1 MKDCTEARLIDI
13 LIHNTQCAI
22 YLNRPCELI
31 CHWLFLPFL
40 SKITESSFH
49 IHPAKF
55 LYVLLIF
62 GPLVVASE
70 CQVGDHSFVGH
81 VLLYFCTS
89 DKSYIWYS
97 IFHLLF
103 DLFCIIYSLFSKL
116 HSAFC
121 IFCFPLSILKS
132 VFFIPF
138 FCSLRYK
145 DDPRSIWWFGSY
157 ITNYRKYVF
166 YND

>member
-81 VLLYFCTS
+81 VLLYFWQVLHLVF
-89 DKSYIWYS
+89 YIPSLVWLVLY
-97 IFHLLF
+97 
-103 DLFCIIYSLFSKL
+103 YLFSIL
-116 HSAFC
+116 EAPF
-121 IFCFPLSILKS
+121 SILYILFS
-132 VFFIPF
+132 IVNSAICVLYSF